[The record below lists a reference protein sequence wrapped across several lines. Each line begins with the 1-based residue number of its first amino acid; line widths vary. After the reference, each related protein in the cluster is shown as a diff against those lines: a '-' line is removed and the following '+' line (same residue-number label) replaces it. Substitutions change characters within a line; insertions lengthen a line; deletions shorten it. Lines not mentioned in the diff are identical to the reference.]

1 MKDLTEKSIAELTL
15 AAEQGDAGAQYQL
28 AEIYAEESEGEED
41 EESEKEAAKWYRKAA
56 EQGDADGQYGLGCC
70 YAEGKG
76 IQQNKQE
83 AIYWLSKAAEQE
95 NEEAADRLNELNS
108 PSVGSFFKRLFGL

>member
-1 MKDLTEKSIAELTL
+1 MMKDLTEKSIAELTL

-56 EQGDADGQYGLGCC
+56 EQ
-70 YAEGKG
+70 
-76 IQQNKQE
+76 
-83 AIYWLSKAAEQE
+83 E

-108 PSVGSFFKRLFGL
+108 PSVGPFFKRLFGL